1 LIDFDEFLVFA
12 KITKMGIEQGQVTIG
27 RLPEKADV
35 VIPVATGI
43 SLFLWFSV
51 FLNL

>member
-1 LIDFDEFLVFA
+1 
-12 KITKMGIEQGQVTIG
+12 MGFEQGQVTIG

-43 SLFLWFSV
+43 SLFLLHIIGFPGFFEFVIKVESDLV
-51 FLNL
+51 

>member
-1 LIDFDEFLVFA
+1 MFIIKA
-12 KITKMGIEQGQVTIG
+12 HSKTEQGQVTIG

-43 SLFLWFSV
+43 FFYISLLEECLIVS
-51 FLNL
+51 L